1 MRRSPQG
8 KSSVSRSGAG
18 ARRYEMYSARSTSSN
33 LLACYARTKPRPSK
47 WDDAQKWL
55 SRAATDDEDGR
66 RRSSSAAADGLLLP
80 LAPRKGRTSWRSWSN
95 ADGESVPAGAA
106 PPAAAHDVVEGD
118 TKRVDSVQAYERRPC
133 VVSVRDVGTEMTP
146 GGSKEPSRANTPR
159 AAAPVGARPAAAHV
173 ARAAAT
179 PGHRQCDVGS
189 RDNGRGVLDLGA
201 ACESAQLRRHDEA
214 ASARTPLSPATAW
227 GEAERAKYLA
237 RYRREEMKIQAWEN
251 RERRKAERQMRAA
264 EEKAERT
271 KLRAQARTAGKLA
284 TAQAHAKARRAR
296 AEAEL
301 ALGPLAAGAG
311 GGGGGKGG
319 CLLTRSASWSSG
331 RSLSLRL
338 PLLCS

>member
-8 KSSVSRSGAG
+8 KSSVSRSGAS
-18 ARRYEMYSARSTSSN
+18 ARRYETYSARSTSSN

-55 SRAATDDEDGR
+55 SRAATDDEDGP

-95 ADGESVPAGAA
+95 ADGESVPAGTAPVEAA
-106 PPAAAHDVVEGD
+106 RDVVEGD

-159 AAAPVGARPAAAHV
+159 AAAPAVARPTAAHV

-179 PGHRQCDVGS
+179 PGRRQCDDGS
-189 RDNGRGVLDLGA
+189 RDNGRGVVDLGA
-201 ACESAQLRRHDEA
+201 AFESVRLRRDEA

-227 GEAERAKYLA
+227 GEAERAKYMA
-237 RYRREEMKIQAWEN
+237 RYRCEEMKIQAWEN

-271 KLRAQARTAGKLA
+271 RLRAQARTAGKLA

-301 ALGPLAAGAG
+301 ALGPLAAAG
-311 GGGGGKGG
+311 GRGGKGG